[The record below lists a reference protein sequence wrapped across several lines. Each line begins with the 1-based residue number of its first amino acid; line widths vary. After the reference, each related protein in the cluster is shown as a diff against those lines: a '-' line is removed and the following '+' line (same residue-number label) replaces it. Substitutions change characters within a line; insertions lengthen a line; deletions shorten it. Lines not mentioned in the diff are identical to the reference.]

1 MKKTGYDVTVIGASS
16 LLGKELV
23 AVIEE
28 RKFPLSE
35 LTTVSGELGE
45 PDLPIVDLGRRR
57 RAGVD
62 YQDEIPT
69 DFDFAFIASAH
80 QGLASWIEKLAREK
94 QGARGARAVIDLCSG
109 VPEAATVLPQV
120 PFLDGHSTAAQD
132 SDTGKG
138 LQRIAAPHAATIMI
152 SALLSRLAAR
162 FPMRSA
168 VAQIFSPA
176 SEMGP
181 RAIDELQKQTVNL
194 LSFQKVPRDA
204 FGAQIAF
211 NLLPRL
217 GAGFEKADALELRV
231 RNELNAYLAG
241 RAPAPALRLL
251 QVPVFYSTA
260 VSLYAETEER
270 VPPSDVVVALDGA
283 PVTIRRTSEKAPS
296 QADAAGSNEILV
308 DAIQPD
314 AGHPAG
320 IWLWAVADNMRLAA
334 VNAVQIAEGLH
345 RQRQPLHLLK

>member
-1 MKKTGYDVTVIGASS
+1 MKKSGYDVTVIGASS
-16 LLGKELV
+16 LLGKELLTV
-23 AVIEE
+23 LEE
-28 RKFPLSE
+28 RNFPLAE
-35 LTTVSGELGE
+35 LTTVSGEPGE

-57 RAGVD
+57 RATVD

-69 DFDFAFIASAH
+69 DFDFAFVASSH
-80 QGLASWIEKLAREK
+80 PGLASWVERVGREK
-94 QGARGARAVIDLCSG
+94 QVSRGGRAVIDLCSG
-109 VPEAATVLPQV
+109 IAKVTPQV
-120 PFLDGHSTAAQD
+120 PFLDGPSAAQN
-132 SDTGKG
+132 SGAGKG
-138 LQRIAAPHAATIMI
+138 LRMVGAPHAATIMI

-162 FPMRSA
+162 FPVRNA

-217 GAGFEKADALELRV
+217 GAGYERADALEQRV
-231 RNELNAYLAG
+231 RNELEAYLAG
-241 RAPAPALRLL
+241 RPTAPALRLL

-270 VPPSDVVVALDGA
+270 VPPTDLVVALDGA
-283 PVTIRRTSEKAPS
+283 PVAIRRTSDKAPS
-296 QADAAGSNEILV
+296 QADVAGSNEILV

-314 AGHPAG
+314 AGHPEG

-334 VNAVQIAEGLH
+334 INAVQIAEGLH
-345 RQRQPLHLLK
+345 RQRQPLQLLK